1 MALIKL
7 NLNPSKRELR
17 WFGLS
22 ILLFFALIGGIVWW
36 RTESLTAPI
45 ILWSIGAAMCVVYYA
60 IQPFR
65 RPLYLGFMY
74 AVFPIGWTISH
85 AVLALLYYL
94 LFTPIGLIIR
104 LFGRDPMQRRL
115 DRSAA
120 TYWVP
125 HNQDR
130 DAGRYFRQF

>member
-1 MALIKL
+1 MVVASARGRNATLTSKAETPSRPAPYQTRLAMLATLIALPAVVL
-7 NLNPSKRELR
+7 AHSSAQEELLGS
-17 WFGLS
+17 WEG
-22 ILLFFALIGGIVWW
+22 FAVVGTQ
-36 RTESLTAPI
+36 RT
-45 ILWSIGAAMCVVYYA
+45 
-60 IQPFR
+60 
-65 RPLYLGFMY
+65 
-74 AVFPIGWTISH
+74 PIGWTISH